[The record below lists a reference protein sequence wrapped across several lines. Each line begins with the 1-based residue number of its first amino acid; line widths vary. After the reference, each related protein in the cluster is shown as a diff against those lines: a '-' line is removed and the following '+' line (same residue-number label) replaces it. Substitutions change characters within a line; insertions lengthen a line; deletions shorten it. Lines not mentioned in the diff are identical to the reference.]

1 MERPQEL
8 DMSTTTLAATPALG
22 ADYLRTALRV
32 DGWSTGA
39 FGVVML
45 AGAAALRDPLGL
57 PTAWSIPFGVAMLG
71 GALALLLIAG
81 YPAISPRQATSVVA
95 VNALSAVGMVALAF
109 SGLIDL
115 TGLGI
120 AFMLVG
126 AVVVAV
132 FACVEYTGLR
142 RVGQR

>member
-1 MERPQEL
+1 
-8 DMSTTTLAATPALG
+8 MSTIFHATQRALST
-22 ADYLRTALRV
+22 DFLRIALRV

-45 AGAAALRDPLGL
+45 AGAAVLRDPLGL

-81 YPAISPRQATSVVA
+81 ASEIPFGQACAVVA
-95 VNALSAVGMVALAF
+95 VNALSAVGMVVLTL

-115 TGLGI
+115 TGLGV
-120 AFMLVG
+120 AFLCIG
-126 AVVVAV
+126 AAVVATFAAV
-132 FACVEYTGLR
+132 EFRGVR
-142 RVGQR
+142 RAGY